1 MTPEIDTTS
10 SWPARTTRSARR
22 IVHRTS
28 GHPHDGITRLMSP
41 GDLGA
46 RVKPFVFL
54 DHFELDIVDVP
65 ELPMHP
71 HAGIST
77 HATWMQG
84 GLYYEDSTGKS
95 GHLEEGSVED
105 MQAQDDAGSAGARE
119 GRRPPSPSE
128 AGRPGGRGRLRG
140 ETGPGGPLRGGGVNR
155 S

>member
-10 SWPARTTRSARR
+10 SLPARTTRSARR

-28 GHPHDGITRLMSP
+28 GHPHGGITRLMSP
-41 GDLGA
+41 GDLGE

-54 DHFELDIVDVP
+54 DHFELDIVDFP

-77 HATWMQG
+77 HTTLMQG

-95 GHLEEGSVED
+95 GHLEEGSVEC
-105 MQAQDDAGSAGARE
+105 MQARMTRSQPALARSPPALALR
-119 GRRPPSPSE
+119 GDPPRRPGQ
-128 AGRPGGRGRLRG
+128 APGGGRTWPAASR
-140 ETGPGGPLRGGGVNR
+140 RWR
-155 S
+155 